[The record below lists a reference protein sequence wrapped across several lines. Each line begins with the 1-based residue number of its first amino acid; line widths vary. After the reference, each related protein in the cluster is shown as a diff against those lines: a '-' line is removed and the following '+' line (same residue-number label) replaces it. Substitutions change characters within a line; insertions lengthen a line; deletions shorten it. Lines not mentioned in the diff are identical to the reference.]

1 MNLRYLL
8 VAALLI
14 ATPALAAD
22 PALGADPAH
31 PTGLHV
37 SARIP
42 GPDGGWDL
50 ASFDAARRRVYI
62 AHATQVIAI
71 DVDSGKVN
79 LAFATGARLHG
90 VVAVPGTDVLVSS
103 NSGDDTARIL
113 SAADGHVLASIPVAK
128 DADGV
133 QYDPKSGLVVVISA
147 DGETLT
153 LIDAKAM
160 KAVGTVVVGEK
171 LEFGAPD
178 GRGRFFVNEEE
189 KNAVAVVDL
198 AARKVVATWPLTAC
212 VRPTGLAYVSGNRV
226 VVDCGDGGI
235 NILDSAN
242 GHVLAAFKVGG
253 FPDAVL
259 YDAQR
264 ELAFVPSA
272 LSGEMSVIALSGTG
286 NNTIIDTIPTQRG
299 ARTGAVDPKTGR
311 VYLPTAEYIMPVP
324 AGQRP
329 TTKPGTFT
337 VLVLDR

>member
-1 MNLRYLL
+1 MLLRSLF
-8 VAALLI
+8 AAAVLAILPAA
-14 ATPALAAD
+14 ATAAK
-22 PALGADPAH
+22 H

-37 SARIP
+37 SARIS

-62 AHATQVIAI
+62 AHATQLIAV
-71 DVDSGKVN
+71 DVDSGKAN
-79 LAFATGARLHG
+79 FSFASGARLHG
-90 VVAVPGTDVLVSS
+90 VIAVPGTDLLVSS
-103 NSGDDTARIL
+103 NAGDDTARIL
-113 SAADGHVLASIPVAK
+113 SAVDGHVLATIPVAK

-160 KAVGTVVVGEK
+160 KAVGTVVIGEK
-171 LEFGAPD
+171 LEFGDAD
-178 GRGRFFVNEEE
+178 GQGRFFVNEED

-198 AARKVVATWPLTAC
+198 AARKVVATWPLKAC
-212 VRPTGLAYVSGNRV
+212 VRPTGLAYVSENRV
-226 VVDCGDGGI
+226 VVDCGDGGV
-235 NILDSAN
+235 NILDGGS

-253 FPDAVL
+253 FPDAVI

-264 ELAFVPSA
+264 QLAFVPSA
-272 LSGEMSVIALSGTG
+272 LSGEMSVVALSGKA
-286 NNTIIDTIPTQRG
+286 NNTIIDTIPTQFG
-299 ARTGAVDPKTGR
+299 ARTGAVDPQTGR
-311 VYLPTAEYIMPVP
+311 IYLPTAEYVLPAT

-329 TTKPGTFT
+329 ATKPGTFN